1 MKKLLFILLAA
12 MLLAA
17 GGGWHARQTLAPL
30 REAADAAW
38 TDADGAIRK
47 RAELVP
53 ALIAEVERY
62 TSEEQAAVRAAEAA
76 RRQVT
81 DGQTPEA
88 RMAASDALS
97 SALGRLL
104 LAADRYRGLRASPAY
119 RRLLTDLAA
128 ADNTLAVARQGYNE
142 AAQRYNSA
150 LRAFPQNFY
159 SGLLGFEPA
168 PYFKVTRLR

>member
-1 MKKLLFILLAA
+1 MKKLLCIVLAA
-12 MLLAA
+12 VLLAA
-17 GGGWHARQTLAPL
+17 GGGWYARQTLAPL

-53 ALIAEVERY
+53 ALLAEVRRY
-62 TSEEQAAVRAAEAA
+62 TSEEETAAQAVEAA
-76 RRQVT
+76 RRQVLA
-81 DGQTPEA
+81 GGTPEA

-104 LAADRYRGLRASPAY
+104 LAADRYRGLGASPAY
-119 RRLLTDLAA
+119 RQLLTDLAA
-128 ADNTLAVARQGYNE
+128 ADNALAVARQGYNE
-142 AAQRYNSA
+142 AAQRYNGA
-150 LRAFPQNFY
+150 LRSFPCRLY
-159 SGLLGFEPA
+159 SGLLGFSPA